1 MHKMF
6 IKEARIMIKV
16 FICTIV
22 FLIFIARFRWPSDSK
37 LLEYKIRNL
46 INSEDSQALID
57 FFNSVCPEIYN
68 ITSLVNFILGM
79 FATTEKF
86 STKMFVEFNENALS
100 HLPKTEVECIK
111 VHYLKY
117 SLSYLKLD
125 YLLLAITRK
134 YLHRL
139 KYPGCCN

>member
-1 MHKMF
+1 MHIMF
-6 IKEARIMIKV
+6 IKEARIMIKG
-16 FICTIV
+16 FICTIIV

-57 FFNSVCPEIYN
+57 FFNSVCPGIYN

-111 VHYLKY
+111 VRH
-117 SLSYLKLD
+117 LKLD
-125 YLLLAITRK
+125 FLLLAITRK
-134 YLHRL
+134 DLHRL